1 MNPTKELEK
10 AEVVLAEL
18 EQLITNQNVP
28 YLLHVERLAGLK
40 YLHTRLTELKRREE
54 ADLSNAGQAEE
65 SE

>member
-1 MNPTKELEK
+1 MNPAKELEK

-18 EQLITNQNVP
+18 EQLITSQNVP

-40 YLHTRLTELKRREE
+40 YLHTRLAELKRREE
-54 ADLSNAGQAEE
+54 LDLSNAGDSEE